1 MGDVLT
7 GDFNN
12 NGLDD
17 ALEGVSLAPVDSDND
32 SIPDRIDVDSDNDG
46 ITDLREQL
54 YDDVAGNGMLT
65 ITDLNNNG
73 LHDPASGVGPID
85 TDNDM
90 VRNNLDLDSDNDG
103 LPDLLEGQISAPSAN
118 GAVISPLTDVNGDG
132 LHDSVLGSTLPDT
145 DGDFIPDF
153 VDADSD
159 GDGTPDVV
167 EAGGFDSDLHGVI
180 DGFIDVN
187 GDGLHDDILT
197 TPLSNG
203 DNDNDGVPDV
213 LDIDSDN
220 DSIPDSVEVFGISAD
235 LDKDGQIDD
244 TTDINGNG
252 LSDAVESSDRSR
264 DTDGDL
270 IQDKFDLDSDNDG
283 IPDVLEAG
291 GQDAN
296 GDGRVDSIL
305 PDANGNGMAD
315 ALETTPLPILDRDAD
330 GALDFIDLDTDGDGI
345 PDVIEGGSPD
355 VDNNG
360 MIDPTADL
368 NNNGLDDSRENTLL
382 VLPNSDNDA
391 TPDFA
396 DLDSDNDSYSDLA
409 EAGFYTV
416 AVVDS
421 SDDGIIDGSVDA
433 DNDGIL
439 DSVDSDPNNFGSAT
453 PTTQL
458 ANIDGDSLP
467 DYIDPRNNLTGQLDI
482 DRANNGVDSPLDAD
496 NDGMIDSPVDADSDG
511 IADNIDILLGTF
523 GGIPFPR
530 DTDGDTITD
539 VFDGDSD
546 NDGILDVVEG
556 NNDTDGDGIPDFLD
570 LDSDGDGIP
579 DIVEAGLPD
588 VDGDGKVDM
597 FVDVNG
603 DGVDDIIALSPVT
616 PPDTDNDGIPDYQ
629 DLDSDNDG
637 AYDVAESQ
645 IPDLD
650 NDGKADGDDSNHDGL
665 VDGLPNHTV
674 DTDNDGVIDR
684 LDHDSDND
692 GIPDVIE
699 NGNADTDNDNQ
710 IDNFTDANNDGY
722 DDNLV
727 PGAPLDSDNDG
738 VSDYIDLDSDNDG
751 LFDIAE
757 AGGVDTNNDG
767 LVDNFTDGNGDGLTD
782 DLFGNPLPI
791 RDSDGDGFLDTQ
803 DLDADNDGISDNIE
817 NGLFTDTDG
826 NGIANGGI
834 DANGVPVGAT
844 SVLADT
850 DNDGVANF
858 QDLDT
863 DNDGIFDII
872 ENGGVDVNM
881 DGMVDSFMDNNSN
894 GFHDPIE
901 GTQVVLAD
909 SDSDGVPNL
918 QDLDGDNDGI
928 YDVVESGLTDTDS
941 DGMVDAF
948 VDTNLDGVHDD
959 LNATPRPVIDSDN
972 DGISDHLENGLNTD
986 TDGDGRVDEPV
997 GPNGAP
1003 SVVSNVFD
1011 SDNDG
1016 VRDMLDLDSDNDGIP
1031 DIVELDSDNDGI
1043 PDIVEAGGQ
1052 DTNGDGM
1059 VDNYSDSVFPNGWND
1074 RTELTPLPFPDTDGD
1089 GAYDLYDL
1097 DTDND
1102 GIPDVVVVGFQHP
1115 GNW

>member
-220 DSIPDSVEVFGISAD
+220 DGIPDSVEVFGISAD

-556 NNDTDGDGIPDFLD
+556 NNDTDGDG
-570 LDSDGDGIP
+570 
-579 DIVEAGLPD
+579 
-588 VDGDGKVDM
+588 
-597 FVDVNG
+597 
-603 DGVDDIIALSPVT
+603 VDDIIALSPVT

-674 DTDNDGVIDR
+674 DTDN
-684 LDHDSDND
+684 
-692 GIPDVIE
+692 
-699 NGNADTDNDNQ
+699 
-710 IDNFTDANNDGY
+710 
-722 DDNLV
+722 
-727 PGAPLDSDNDG
+727 
-738 VSDYIDLDSDNDG
+738 
-751 LFDIAE
+751 
-757 AGGVDTNNDG
+757 
-767 LVDNFTDGNGDGLTD
+767 
-782 DLFGNPLPI
+782 
-791 RDSDGDGFLDTQ
+791 
-803 DLDADNDGISDNIE
+803 
-817 NGLFTDTDG
+817 
-826 NGIANGGI
+826 
-834 DANGVPVGAT
+834 
-844 SVLADT
+844 
-850 DNDGVANF
+850 
-858 QDLDT
+858 
-863 DNDGIFDII
+863 
-872 ENGGVDVNM
+872 
-881 DGMVDSFMDNNSN
+881 
-894 GFHDPIE
+894 
-901 GTQVVLAD
+901 
-909 SDSDGVPNL
+909 
-918 QDLDGDNDGI
+918 
-928 YDVVESGLTDTDS
+928 
-941 DGMVDAF
+941 
-948 VDTNLDGVHDD
+948 
-959 LNATPRPVIDSDN
+959 
-972 DGISDHLENGLNTD
+972 
-986 TDGDGRVDEPV
+986 
-997 GPNGAP
+997 
-1003 SVVSNVFD
+1003 
-1011 SDNDG
+1011 
-1016 VRDMLDLDSDNDGIP
+1016 
-1031 DIVELDSDNDGI
+1031 
-1043 PDIVEAGGQ
+1043 
-1052 DTNGDGM
+1052 
-1059 VDNYSDSVFPNGWND
+1059 
-1074 RTELTPLPFPDTDGD
+1074 
-1089 GAYDLYDL
+1089 
-1097 DTDND
+1097 
-1102 GIPDVVVVGFQHP
+1102 
-1115 GNW
+1115 

>member
-220 DSIPDSVEVFGISAD
+220 DGIPDSVEVFGISAD

-396 DLDSDNDSYSDLA
+396 DLDSDND
-409 EAGFYTV
+409 
-416 AVVDS
+416 
-421 SDDGIIDGSVDA
+421 
-433 DNDGIL
+433 GIL

-511 IADNIDILLGTF
+511 IAGNIDILLGTF

-546 NDGILDVVEG
+546 
-556 NNDTDGDGIPDFLD
+556 
-570 LDSDGDGIP
+570 SDGDGIP

-597 FVDVNG
+597 FVDVN
-603 DGVDDIIALSPVT
+603 
-616 PPDTDNDGIPDYQ
+616 
-629 DLDSDNDG
+629 
-637 AYDVAESQ
+637 
-645 IPDLD
+645 
-650 NDGKADGDDSNHDGL
+650 
-665 VDGLPNHTV
+665 
-674 DTDNDGVIDR
+674 
-684 LDHDSDND
+684 
-692 GIPDVIE
+692 
-699 NGNADTDNDNQ
+699 
-710 IDNFTDANNDGY
+710 
-722 DDNLV
+722 
-727 PGAPLDSDNDG
+727 
-738 VSDYIDLDSDNDG
+738 
-751 LFDIAE
+751 
-757 AGGVDTNNDG
+757 
-767 LVDNFTDGNGDGLTD
+767 
-782 DLFGNPLPI
+782 
-791 RDSDGDGFLDTQ
+791 
-803 DLDADNDGISDNIE
+803 
-817 NGLFTDTDG
+817 
-826 NGIANGGI
+826 
-834 DANGVPVGAT
+834 
-844 SVLADT
+844 
-850 DNDGVANF
+850 
-858 QDLDT
+858 
-863 DNDGIFDII
+863 
-872 ENGGVDVNM
+872 
-881 DGMVDSFMDNNSN
+881 
-894 GFHDPIE
+894 
-901 GTQVVLAD
+901 
-909 SDSDGVPNL
+909 
-918 QDLDGDNDGI
+918 
-928 YDVVESGLTDTDS
+928 
-941 DGMVDAF
+941 
-948 VDTNLDGVHDD
+948 
-959 LNATPRPVIDSDN
+959 
-972 DGISDHLENGLNTD
+972 
-986 TDGDGRVDEPV
+986 
-997 GPNGAP
+997 
-1003 SVVSNVFD
+1003 
-1011 SDNDG
+1011 
-1016 VRDMLDLDSDNDGIP
+1016 
-1031 DIVELDSDNDGI
+1031 
-1043 PDIVEAGGQ
+1043 
-1052 DTNGDGM
+1052 
-1059 VDNYSDSVFPNGWND
+1059 
-1074 RTELTPLPFPDTDGD
+1074 
-1089 GAYDLYDL
+1089 
-1097 DTDND
+1097 
-1102 GIPDVVVVGFQHP
+1102 
-1115 GNW
+1115 